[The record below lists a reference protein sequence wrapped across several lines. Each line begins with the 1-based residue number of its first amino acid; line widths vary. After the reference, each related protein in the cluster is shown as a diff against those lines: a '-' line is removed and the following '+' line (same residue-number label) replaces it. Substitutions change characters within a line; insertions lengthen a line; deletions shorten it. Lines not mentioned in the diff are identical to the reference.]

1 LPFCFVYR
9 LCAIIDGAEPLAPFW
24 LGVPSKLSV
33 GALCTCH
40 HPFAPPRL
48 SLTQDTAPHYRFLF
62 LERDASGS
70 RDIELAGVEGMAGW
84 RTGGHAWKNVATT

>member
-1 LPFCFVYR
+1 MHLPSS
-9 LCAIIDGAEPLAPFW
+9 LCSAPLVANS
-24 LGVPSKLSV
+24 GHST
-33 GALCTCH
+33 AL
-40 HPFAPPRL
+40 
-48 SLTQDTAPHYRFLF
+48 QVF